1 MAARGF
7 ENGTVIR
14 KIDSFFGE
22 FRLLTEYEE
31 MFSFYDCNFYG
42 CIQICHFAF
51 ISNELYTHHIIF
63 TI

>member
-31 MFSFYDCNFYG
+31 MFSFYDCN
-42 CIQICHFAF
+42 QICHFAF